1 MKLKKEGFITIECII
16 SISIICMGIHI
27 ISTCLYNSYCSINYN
42 KEQFEM
48 LNIANSKIEETKYSV
63 KNNRLSTLEN
73 NYTIENEYGYT
84 VNTIVEKDRYYYQC
98 YKVNVDVSN
107 GKNNIKLKSYVLQ
120 Q

>member
-1 MKLKKEGFITIECII
+1 MKLKKNGFVTIECII
-16 SISIICMGIHI
+16 SISIICMGIYI
-27 ISTCLYNSYCSINYN
+27 ISTSLYNSYCFINYN

-48 LNIANSKIEETKYSV
+48 LNIAKSKIEETKYSV
-63 KNNRLSTLEN
+63 KSNRLSILEN
-73 NYTIENEYGYT
+73 SYNIENEYGYT
-84 VNTIVEKDRYYYQC
+84 INTTIEKDRYYYQC